1 MAFGSVLG
9 HERIK
14 GLLNRAIASKRIP
27 QALLFAGP
35 EGVGKRTLA
44 LAFARALLCER
55 GGAFG
60 PCEECT
66 HCRRVLR
73 AIAGLDERRAAAE
86 KDYGK
91 PDDAALFDFRL
102 HPDVVLVEPPT
113 RLRRAEILSAQAE
126 DLVRETYK
134 APFEARARAFVID
147 DAHALCAGSMVT
159 AANMI
164 LKSLEEPPSRA
175 YFVLVT
181 AQPQAL
187 LPTIRSRCQT
197 LRFGPLPLTVV
208 SEKLTQEGMPEQ
220 EARLRASLSGGSLG
234 AAIELDSEAWR
245 AERDALLSLLEEA
258 SRLDVTGR
266 LRAAERLRDLD
277 DARRALTTLRG
288 LLRDVAALR
297 AGAGA
302 DQLVNAD
309 LQARLEAVASGLLGE
324 RAAELGEAVAEARL
338 ALTGY
343 ANEAILFDELV
354 GQLAGER
361 VGG

>member
-1 MAFGSVLG
+1 MAFASVLG

-14 GLLNRAIASKRIP
+14 GLLARALAVQRVP
-27 QALLFAGP
+27 HALLFAGP

-55 GGAFG
+55 GGAGG
-60 PCEECT
+60 PCEECS

-73 AIAGLDERRAAAE
+73 ALAGLDERRAAAE
-86 KDYGK
+86 KQYAK

-102 HPDVVLVEPPT
+102 HPDLVLVEPPS
-113 RLRRAEILSAQAE
+113 RGRRAEILAAQAE

-134 APFEARARAFVID
+134 APFEARSRVFVID

-159 AANMI
+159 AANAL
-164 LKSLEEPPSRA
+164 LKSLEEPPTRA

-197 LRFGPLPLTVV
+197 LRYGPLPLGLVAERLV
-208 SEKLTQEGMPEQ
+208 KEGMPES
-220 EARLRASLSGGSLG
+220 EARLRASLSAGSLG
-234 AAIELDSEAWR
+234 AALELDSDAWR
-245 AERDALLSLLEEA
+245 AEREALVALLEA
-258 SRLDVTGR
+258 ASGLDTIGR
-266 LRAAERLRDLD
+266 LQAADRLRDLE

-297 AGAGA
+297 AGAKRE
-302 DQLVNAD
+302 QLLNAD
-309 LQARLEAVASGLLGE
+309 VGARLHTVASGPVGE
-324 RAAELGEAVAEARL
+324 RAAALGEAVAEARD
-338 ALTGY
+338 ALSAY
-343 ANEAILFDELV
+343 ANEALVFDELV
-354 GQLAGER
+354 GRLAGEPAA
-361 VGG
+361 G